1 MAEVATTPGY
11 TTAAELL
18 AEALQGQ
25 APTLSRTVAGQL
37 GEYLT
42 VELARAIDRAVHVA
56 RQRDALV
63 RERFGVVSRL
73 D

>member
-1 MAEVATTPGY
+1 MAETVRQLGY
-11 TTAAELL
+11 TTAVDQL
-18 AEALQGQ
+18 AEAMQGV
-25 APTLSRTVAGQL
+25 APHLSKVVAGQL